1 MFKVWHKYG
10 VMLETAR
17 SIETKLKGGN
27 FSIGCKVSIRRSKK
41 LKKNL
46 FQEIIKRTYAI
57 TKLIKSEC
65 NWDFITFSKAKK
77 YFLDDWFSWLLTNW
91 QNLHLTST
99 YDTVISV

>member
-1 MFKVWHKYG
+1 
-10 VMLETAR
+10 MLETAR

-46 FQEIIKRTYAI
+46 FQEIIQRTYAI

-65 NWDFITFSKAKK
+65 N
-77 YFLDDWFSWLLTNW
+77 
-91 QNLHLTST
+91 
-99 YDTVISV
+99 

>member
-27 FSIGCKVSIRRSKK
+27 FSIGCKVSIRRSRK

-46 FQEIIKRTYAI
+46 FQEIIQRTYAI

-65 NWDFITFSKAKK
+65 NWDFQSKEK
-77 YFLDDWFSWLLTNW
+77 FSWLLINW